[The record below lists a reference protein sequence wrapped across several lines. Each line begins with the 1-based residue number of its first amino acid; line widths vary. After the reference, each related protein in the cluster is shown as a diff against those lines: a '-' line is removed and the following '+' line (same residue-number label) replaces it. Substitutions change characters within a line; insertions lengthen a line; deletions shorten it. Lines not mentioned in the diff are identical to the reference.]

1 MPNWCENKLVVK
13 GKSEE
18 LVKFIDE
25 HVVDGELDYKT
36 FDLRKRLFGEN
47 YFDTA
52 QILNEGIE
60 EITFWFATKW
70 SPVGGEEACDEI
82 NNIYPDLEVI
92 LYFFSIESYF
102 WGYYKNDD
110 DMKFYEL
117 NDDNVKEL
125 TEVFFQFGEQE
136 GFLEKNENDKYE
148 FTHDVPT
155 FRLI

>member
-52 QILNEGIE
+52 PILNEGR
-60 EITFWFATKW
+60 
-70 SPVGGEEACDEI
+70 G
-82 NNIYPDLEVI
+82 NHI
-92 LYFFSIESYF
+92 LVCNQMESS
-102 WGYYKNDD
+102 WRRRS
-110 DMKFYEL
+110 L
-117 NDDNVKEL
+117 
-125 TEVFFQFGEQE
+125 
-136 GFLEKNENDKYE
+136 
-148 FTHDVPT
+148 
-155 FRLI
+155 R

>member
-52 QILNEGIE
+52 QILNE
-60 EITFWFATKW
+60 
-70 SPVGGEEACDEI
+70 
-82 NNIYPDLEVI
+82 
-92 LYFFSIESYF
+92 
-102 WGYYKNDD
+102 
-110 DMKFYEL
+110 
-117 NDDNVKEL
+117 
-125 TEVFFQFGEQE
+125 
-136 GFLEKNENDKYE
+136 
-148 FTHDVPT
+148 
-155 FRLI
+155 R